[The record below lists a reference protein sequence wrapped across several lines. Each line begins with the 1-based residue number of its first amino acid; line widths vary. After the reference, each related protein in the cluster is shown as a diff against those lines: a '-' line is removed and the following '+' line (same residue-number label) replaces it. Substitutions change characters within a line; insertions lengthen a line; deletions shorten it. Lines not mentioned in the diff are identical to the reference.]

1 MAVLAGDLHCDAVRV
16 TGGEPERLEVAA
28 TAAAAAGL
36 EVWFSPFPVDLS
48 PEDTLAVLDDSA
60 QRAEAVRSTGAQV
73 VFVAGCELSAF
84 GQGFLPGATYLDRL
98 QGMVSGGLEWWTSL
112 GPVQQRL
119 NEFLNQA
126 CTTVRSRFG
135 GRVSYAAGP
144 WEDVDWAPFDL
155 IGVDAY
161 RAAHNADGFREHVR
175 ELVTR
180 GKPVAVTE
188 YGTCAYR
195 GAGDLGGMA
204 WQPPADAVPDEYEQV
219 RYLEELLDIFETEGV
234 DTAFWFSFA
243 NCDKPGARDIASYG
257 VVRMLDESRWE
268 PKQVF
273 RAMASRY
280 QR

>member
-1 MAVLAGDLHCDAVRV
+1 MVDL
-16 TGGEPERLEVAA
+16 TGPG
-28 TAAAAAGL
+28 TAAPQRVPQSGL
-36 EVWFSPFPVDLS
+36 HH
-48 PEDTLAVLDDSA
+48 
-60 QRAEAVRSTGAQV
+60 GQV
-73 VFVAGCELSAF
+73 PLRRTREL
-84 GQGFLPGATYLDRL
+84 R
-98 QGMVSGGLEWWTSL
+98 
-112 GPVQQRL
+112 R
-119 NEFLNQA
+119 
-126 CTTVRSRFG
+126 R
-135 GRVSYAAGP
+135 P

-204 WQPPADAVPDEYEQV
+204 WQPPADAVPDEYEQL

-257 VVRMLDESRWE
+257 VVRMLDETRWE